1 MLSSLAC
8 FPELYKLQ
16 RSSDLAPLFL
26 RHLPGPGTGQLI
38 FAPDKFISQTP
49 ALGPVPGCHRCCRF
63 HAAAQSWSQAGILAL
78 ASVHDGLSQITSPF
92 YDVSESMEN
101 RDPSATV
108 LRPPGSAIHA
118 AAVCGPLL
126 TTEDGHPPGPGE
138 GQRTLTH
145 LVSVAESPVADGETG
160 VLGALLRVPEAASLQ
175 RGRRSRLRVA
185 VAGWIH
191 HWRKFAQDTAPL
203 RMPILQKKN

>member
-1 MLSSLAC
+1 MLASLAC

-26 RHLPGPGTGQLI
+26 SHLPGPGTGQLI

-49 ALGPVPGCHRCCRF
+49 VLGPVPGCHRCCRF
-63 HAAAQSWSQAGILAL
+63 HAAAQSWSQPGILAL

-145 LVSVAESPVADGETG
+145 LVSVAESPVADGETESWG
-160 VLGALLRVPEAASLQ
+160 LCCGCQ
-175 RGRRSRLRVA
+175 R
-185 VAGWIH
+185 
-191 HWRKFAQDTAPL
+191 
-203 RMPILQKKN
+203 